1 MCPRKRDIAPEK
13 SSIYPR
19 HQKLWDI
26 IAHKIYICPKKQK
39 PWDIIPQKT
48 CICPNPTAP
57 LDSCKNMRYKT
68 EEGVHPSK

>member
-1 MCPRKRDIAPEK
+1 MCPRKRDIALEK

-39 PWDIIPQKT
+39 PWDIIPQK
-48 CICPNPTAP
+48 PVYVLPP
-57 LDSCKNMRYKT
+57 LDSCKNVRYKT

>member
-19 HQKLWDI
+19 HQMLWDI

-39 PWDIIPQKT
+39 PWDIIPQKNLYMS
-48 CICPNPTAP
+48 CPP
-57 LDSCKNMRYKT
+57 LDSCKNVRYKT